1 MSFGGLHISRSG
13 VAASQRALDVI
24 SHNIANVS
32 TPGHSRQ
39 RVEQVST
46 DRLGPSLLLGPG
58 ANGAGVSITTVSR
71 ARDAL
76 MDANVRSEL
85 GGSAG
90 SEINLQTLSE
100 IERALGPHSGGLGE
114 ALTAFWNGWEELS
127 LDATSQ
133 TSRTQVM
140 EAAETLARSLSAA
153 ALDVEA
159 VQASNIAVAQTMMD
173 EQNAAL
179 AEVARLNG
187 EIRAQEAVGDNANA
201 LLDERDRQLD
211 TLASTMGATVNL
223 STDDMVNVSIGG
235 YEVVRG
241 TSHSTMSITGDPA
254 VLETSEGAIISPGGE
269 MGARLVEGS
278 AASGQVVA
286 ELDALALGI
295 RDMVN
300 TQHQLGFD
308 LSGGAGGDVFS
319 ASSAADFAVAA
330 TLTLDGLAASA
341 SGANADGNHA
351 IEMAGLRDQ
360 AGVDG
365 TLGEQAR
372 AVVGRVGSAVLTAQ
386 TRVDSDAGAL
396 ASLEASRSALTGV
409 NLDEEL
415 TMLLQYQRAYEASA
429 RALTSM
435 DQMLDVLINRTG
447 LVGR

>member
-58 ANGAGVSITTVSR
+58 ANGAGVAITTVSR

-85 GGSAG
+85 SGSAG

-100 IERALGPHSGGLGE
+100 IERALGPHTNGLGE

-127 LDATSQ
+127 LDATSH
-133 TSRTQVM
+133 TARAQVM
-140 EAAETLARSLSAA
+140 DAAEALASSLSSAA
-153 ALDVEA
+153 IDVEA
-159 VQASNIAVAQTMMD
+159 VQAANVARADTMLD

-201 LLDERDRQLD
+201 LMDERDRQLD
-211 TLASTMGATVNL
+211 ALATAMGASVHL
-223 STDDMVNVSIGG
+223 STDEMVNVSIGG
-235 YEVVRG
+235 FEVVRG
-241 TSHSTMSITGDPA
+241 TNHSVLRLTGDPA
-254 VLETSEGAIISPGGE
+254 TLETAGGSAVTPGGE
-269 MGARLVEGS
+269 MGARLIEGN
-278 AASGQVVA
+278 AASTQVVA
-286 ELDALALGI
+286 ELDALALNI

-300 TQHQLGFD
+300 AQHQLGFD
-308 LSGGAGGDVFS
+308 LDGVAGGDVFS
-319 ASSAADFAVAA
+319 ASSAADFSVASG
-330 TLTLDGLAASA
+330 LTSAGLAASA
-341 SGANADGNHA
+341 TGATIDGNHA
-351 IEMAGLRDQ
+351 IAMAGLREQ
-360 AGVDG
+360 TGVDG
-365 TLGEQAR
+365 TLADQAR
-372 AVVGRVGSAVLTAQ
+372 AVAGRVGSAVLTAQ

-396 ASLEASRSALTGV
+396 AALEASRSALTGV